1 MNNYVLTIQYDG
13 TNYNGWQIQT
23 NTKNTIQGILTDI
36 ISKELNYRI
45 QLIGSGRTD
54 AGVHALGQVANFHC
68 PNKIDCILFIKK
80 INLNLPSD
88 IKVITCKEI
97 CNSFHSRF
105 NAIKKTYI
113 YTICNDCCYDVFTR
127 KFSYMIEDKL
137 DLNAM
142 TAAAHLLEGTHDFTN
157 FTNANDNKSKVRTI
171 YSIDI
176 KSEVRNGVKHI
187 IISYTGDGFLYNMI
201 RILTGTLIDVGL
213 NQINNDDISNLLN
226 NTSTRNRHLAG
237 SNLPPCGLCLK
248 KVFY

>member
-1 MNNYVLTIQYDG
+1 MNNYVLTLQYDG
-13 TNYNGWQIQT
+13 TNYNGWQIQNST
-23 NTKNTIQGILTDI
+23 TNTIQGILTDT
-36 ISKELNYRI
+36 ISKELNYKI

-68 PNKIDCILFIKK
+68 PNTIDCNSFIKR

-88 IKVITCKEI
+88 IKVITCEKIYE
-97 CNSFHSRF
+97 NFHSRF
-105 NAIKKTYI
+105 NAIKKTYS

-127 KFSYMIEDKL
+127 KYCYMVEDNL
-137 DLNAM
+137 DIKAM
-142 TAAAHLLEGTHDFTN
+142 TTAARLLEGTHDFTN
-157 FTNANDNKSKVRTI
+157 FTNAINNKSKVRTI

-176 KSEVRNGVKHI
+176 KTELRNGVNHI

-213 NQINNDDISNLLN
+213 NKLNIDDISNLLN

-237 SNLPPCGLCLK
+237 ANLPPSGLCLNQ
-248 KVFY
+248 VFY